1 MRRVCCGRDPVPKT
15 ASERASE
22 LLVLSHYLRA
32 RYRDGTDLTL
42 DSHGLLF
49 LECFKINIC
58 LGFEIEGDSIR
69 WSRSVTT

>member
-15 ASERASE
+15 ASE

-42 DSHGLLF
+42 DSHGLLSM
-49 LECFKINIC
+49 ECFKINIC
-58 LGFEIEGDSIR
+58 LGFENEGDSIR
-69 WSRSVTT
+69 RLRWVTT